1 MTTKKTASKAKAE
14 KATPVK
20 AGGNNAAATPAKK
33 TTAPAKTPRP
43 QVKPAQKTSEGKA
56 TTAKVKPVP
65 KATAATREA
74 VKKPRNPAK
83 PLPQKGEGKATAAI
97 VASAE
102 KAAKKITA
110 KKQMSLKAV
119 IGVAKTIT
127 VDQLINFA
135 KSDKSL
141 NQGGKFV
148 QILQFE
154 SNRKSFTVKLNA
166 PVKVNGELV
175 SVVKLNNSDILLL
188 DAEAAKVFR
197 HIDVANVTLKFKRV

>member
-1 MTTKKTASKAKAE
+1 MTTKKTASKVKAE
-14 KATPVK
+14 KTTPVK
-20 AGGNNAAATPAKK
+20 AGGKNAAATPAKK

-56 TTAKVKPVP
+56 TTAKVKPAP
-65 KATAATREA
+65 KAIATTHEA

-83 PLPQKGEGKATAAI
+83 PLPQKGEAKATTSIAP
-97 VASAE
+97 AE

-175 SVVKLNNSDILLL
+175 SAVKLNNSDILLL

>member
-1 MTTKKTASKAKAE
+1 MTTKKTASKAKTE

-20 AGGNNAAATPAKK
+20 AGGKNVTATPAKK

-56 TTAKVKPVP
+56 TTAKVKPAP

-83 PLPQKGEGKATAAI
+83 PLPQKGEAKATTSIAP
-97 VASAE
+97 AE

-110 KKQMSLKAV
+110 KKQTSLKAV

-154 SNRKSFTVKLNA
+154 SNRKSFAVKLNA

-175 SVVKLNNSDILLL
+175 SSVKLNNSDILLL

>member
-14 KATPVK
+14 KTTPVK
-20 AGGNNAAATPAKK
+20 AGGKNAAATPAKK

-56 TTAKVKPVP
+56 TTAKVKPAP

-83 PLPQKGEGKATAAI
+83 PLPQKGEAKATAAI
-97 VASAE
+97 APAE

-175 SVVKLNNSDILLL
+175 SSVKLNNSDILLL

>member
-1 MTTKKTASKAKAE
+1 MTTKKTASKVKDE
-14 KATPVK
+14 KTTPVK
-20 AGGNNAAATPAKK
+20 AGGKNAAATPAKK

-56 TTAKVKPVP
+56 TTAKVKPAP
-65 KATAATREA
+65 KAIATTHEA

-83 PLPQKGEGKATAAI
+83 PLPQKGEAKATTAI
-97 VASAE
+97 APAE

-175 SVVKLNNSDILLL
+175 SAVKLNNSDILLL